1 MQKMTRHFRFYKKG
15 APFPGQCLLSGE
27 IENLWDLGPI
37 PGTPMTALVS
47 DRALGEL
54 ADFAGFVSKQKYT
67 NETTELKKQIADLQ
81 AKLDASPKLLK
92 ELTNGIN
99 GLLST
104 YVADMAVITS
114 TNKPVQSE
122 SPSTGIGKPEVDAGA
137 TAEAGQATGSSAK
150 PSTKSVSK

>member
-1 MQKMTRHFRFYKKG
+1 MQKMTRHFNFYKKG
-15 APFPGQCLLSGE
+15 APYPGQCLLSGE

-54 ADFAGFVSKQKYT
+54 ADFAGFVSKQKYL
-67 NETTELKKQIADLQ
+67 NETNELKKQIADLQ

-104 YVADMAVITS
+104 YVADLAVITS
-114 TNKPVQSE
+114 PNKPVQPE
-122 SPSTGIGKPEVDAGA
+122 SPTPGIGEPEVDAG
-137 TAEAGQATGSSAK
+137 TTVKNGPTKGQSTK
-150 PSTKSVSK
+150 PSTKPASE